1 MHLVNDKRY
10 YWSSC
15 RAKILCYPGKPK
27 ASSSGD
33 YLVLQKEKLK
43 TLKTQEQK
51 KVFLYVSCK
60 DIYNASS

>member
-1 MHLVNDKRY
+1 MTRDTIGPAVGLKFCAV
-10 YWSSC
+10 W
-15 RAKILCYPGKPK
+15 YPGKPK

-33 YLVLQKEKLK
+33 YLVLQKEKLQ

-51 KVFLYVSCK
+51 KVFLYVSSK